1 MERELIV
8 KRIES
13 QVDAT
18 EKRLGVI
25 APGGGKINE
34 GEFLLVSPPS
44 VSFLIIVLGLGNTR
58 IPDVVAPP
66 LIENAAQALT
76 AAGADMILLGGLPVG
91 FFQPRGYESELT
103 TRITNACGLPAATM
117 AGATVEAL
125 SRLNIKRPVVVSH
138 YNDRLNAGLR
148 SLLSA
153 YGIEAA
159 TIQSINQQ
167 RSAKSLADQ
176 EATDLYF
183 GLARKAYVEAGE
195 SDGFLISGAAHLALW
210 RLSIGWSVTWEFL
223 SSVAVWP
230 RSGNPCGCSATTS
243 RFAVSGGYSVLWRR
257 DQKHYP

>member
-34 GEFLLVSPPS
+34 GEFPLVSPPS

-76 AAGADMILLGGLPVG
+76 AASADMILLGGLPVG

-148 SLLSA
+148 SFLSA

-195 SDGFLISGAAHLALW
+195 SDGFLISGGGTFSTVEIVNRLERDMGVPVVSSSLAAIWKSLRMLGYHEPIRGFG
-210 RLSIGWSVTWEFL
+210 RLLGLME
-223 SSVAVWP
+223 A
-230 RSGNPCGCSATTS
+230 
-243 RFAVSGGYSVLWRR
+243 
-257 DQKHYP
+257 

>member
-13 QVDAT
+13 RVDAT

-34 GEFLLVSPPS
+34 GEFPLVAPPS

-66 LIENAAQALT
+66 LIENAAQALA

-103 TRITNACGLPAATM
+103 TRVTNACGLPAATM
-117 AGATVEAL
+117 AGAVVESLA
-125 SRLNIKRPVVVSH
+125 RLNIKRPVVVSH
-138 YNDRLNAGLR
+138 YNERLNGGLR
-148 SLLSA
+148 NFLSV

-159 TIQSINQQ
+159 TIQSVNQH

-176 EATDLYF
+176 EATDLYC
-183 GLARKAYVEAGE
+183 GLARKAYVEAGG
-195 SDGFLISGAAHLALW
+195 SDGILISGGGTFSTVDIVNRLEHDIGVPVVSSSLAAIWKSLRMLGYHEPIRGFG
-210 RLSIGWSVTWEFL
+210 RLLGLME
-223 SSVAVWP
+223 A
-230 RSGNPCGCSATTS
+230 
-243 RFAVSGGYSVLWRR
+243 
-257 DQKHYP
+257 

>member
-13 QVDAT
+13 RVVAT
-18 EKRLGVI
+18 EKRIGVI

-34 GEFLLVSPPS
+34 GEFPLVSPPS

-138 YNDRLNAGLR
+138 YNDRLSAGLR

-159 TIQSINQQ
+159 TLQSIDQE
-167 RSAKSLADQ
+167 RSASLADQ
-176 EATDLYF
+176 EATDLYC

-195 SDGFLISGAAHLALW
+195 SDGFLISGGGTFSTVEIVNRLERDMGVPVVSSSLAAIWKSLRMLGYHEPIGGFG
-210 RLSIGWSVTWEFL
+210 RLLGLME
-223 SSVAVWP
+223 A
-230 RSGNPCGCSATTS
+230 
-243 RFAVSGGYSVLWRR
+243 
-257 DQKHYP
+257 